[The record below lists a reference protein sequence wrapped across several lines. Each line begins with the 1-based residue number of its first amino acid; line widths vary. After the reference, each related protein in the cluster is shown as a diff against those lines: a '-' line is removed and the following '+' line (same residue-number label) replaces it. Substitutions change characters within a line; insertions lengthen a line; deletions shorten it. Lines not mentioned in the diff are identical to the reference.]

1 MVLAAIE
8 FGTLFE
14 VIWTALLAGV
24 AITVIYSLVIYG
36 SSQAAEARRDG
47 RGLAATGHAILAA
60 VAMAGV
66 VVSIALAL
74 IVILD
79 KG

>member
-1 MVLAAIE
+1 MPVAAVE

-14 VIWTALLAGV
+14 VVWTALLAGV
-24 AITVIYSLVIYG
+24 AITVVYSLVIYG

-47 RGLAATGHAILAA
+47 RGLAATAHAILAA

-66 VVSIALAL
+66 LVSIVLA
-74 IVILD
+74 IAVILD

>member
-1 MVLAAIE
+1 MLVAAVE

-14 VIWTALLAGV
+14 VVWTAMLAGV
-24 AITVIYSLVIYG
+24 AITVVYSLVIFG
-36 SSQAAEARRDG
+36 SSQAAEARRGG
-47 RGLAATGHAILAA
+47 RGLAATGHAILAV

-66 VVSIALAL
+66 LVSIVVAIA
-74 IVILD
+74 VILD

>member
-1 MVLAAIE
+1 MPVAAIE

-14 VIWTALLAGV
+14 VVWTALIAGV
-24 AITVIYSLVIYG
+24 AITIVYSLVIYG

-47 RGLAATGHAILAA
+47 RGLAATGHAILAV

-66 VVSIALAL
+66 LGSIVLAIAL
-74 IVILD
+74 ILD